1 MAKVTII
8 KKDITAGASAKASKN
23 TDTKTNNGNGNTGTK
38 TNNGNGG
45 TGTNNGNGGI
55 INMTLVN
62 KIKSLSIGKTIPAN
76 GQLQPLYL
84 NIGDNGVPAL
94 FRANTDNDEL
104 LSYEGAHII
113 PGKTMPSFV
122 KVDVATAAITHII
135 TPFKDGDVL

>member
-1 MAKVTII
+1 MTKVTII
-8 KKDITAGASAKASKN
+8 KKDITVSASAKVSKN
-23 TDTKTNNGNGNTGTK
+23 TDTKTNNGKGNTG

-45 TGTNNGNGGI
+45 TTPVVDTGGI